1 MRGQM
6 GIKRFLFLGKW
17 VLIILEVL
25 LIGPCF
31 VVSFLSRY
39 SNRKIDVGLGPE
51 PLISNVYH
59 KKALIQQGYS
69 AETFVSEVYF
79 ITNEFDINLSEWH
92 SNVLTAVVIPFYL
105 FGRCI
110 FSYKSLFI
118 YFRGGPLGTTRV
130 LSCFEP
136 HFYRIANIRIVVM
149 PYGSDVQVLT
159 RSKNLYFKHTLSMDY
174 PNFRRDRRLVS
185 DRVDRWTRYANW
197 VISGCEW
204 VDYMY
209 HWDTLMLA
217 HFSIDLKRWSPT
229 KQDAEVGREDKLR
242 ILHAPN
248 HVAIKGTKALV
259 EAVERLK
266 KAGFNVELVLMRGV
280 SNSEIQ
286 KAIESVDV
294 VADQFVIGW
303 YAMFAMEA
311 MALRKPVLC
320 YLRED
325 LIDLYV
331 KAGLV
336 RREEIPI
343 INTNLLEIEDN
354 IRWIYSHRQELIAI
368 GEKSRTFVSDH
379 HSLERI
385 GGVFG
390 NILISLG
397 LPPS

>member
-1 MRGQM
+1 ME
-6 GIKRFLFLGKW
+6 IKRFLSLFKW
-17 VLIILEVL
+17 VLAILEVL
-25 LIGPCF
+25 LIIPCF
-31 VVSFLSRY
+31 VISYLSRY

-59 KKALIQQGYS
+59 KKALIQNGYS

-79 ITNEFDINLSEWH
+79 ITNEFDINLSRWR
-92 SNVLTAVVIPFYL
+92 SNLLTAVLIPFYL
-105 FGRCI
+105 FFRCL
-110 FSYKSLFI
+110 FRYKSLFI
-118 YFRGGPLGTTRV
+118 YFHGGPLWTTRI
-130 LSCFEP
+130 LDRFEP
-136 HFYRIANIRIVVM
+136 HFYRMAKIRVVVM

-159 RSKNLYFKHTLSMDY
+159 RSKNLYFKHTVSIDY
-174 PNFRRDRRLVS
+174 PNFRKYRRRVS
-185 DRVDRWTRYANW
+185 NSVDRWTRHADW

-217 HFSIDLKRWSPT
+217 HFSIDLDRWNPT
-229 KQDAEVGREDKLR
+229 KQEPGVDKTGKLR

-259 EAVERLK
+259 DAVETLK
-266 KAGFNVELVLMRGV
+266 KEGLNIELVLMRGV
-280 SNSEIQ
+280 PNSEIQ

-311 MALRKPVLC
+311 MAMEKPVLC

-343 INTNLLEIEDN
+343 INTNLLEIKEK
-354 IRWIYSHRQELIAI
+354 IRWVYSHREELIKI
-368 GEKSRTFVSDH
+368 GERGREFVKNH
-379 HSLERI
+379 HSTERI
-385 GGVFG
+385 GEVFR
-390 NILISLG
+390 NILTSLG
-397 LPPS
+397 LSSS